1 MRAGRDRHA
10 RGGDHGRFARR
21 DSGGGARVLAGAA
34 GGGARGGRGHA
45 RRRRVPFRAEARGG
59 KVARRKGAA
68 LGRAVSATRSRF
80 PAPAATPWT
89 TSVSERRPR
98 GATAKGARPR
108 AGRARAGEWRAESHL
123 PRPGSWF
130 WFRLAGAL
138 RGLDP
143 RLGLSPGPGQPRR
156 RPLSSQPPAASTA
169 PPPDPQPRGS
179 SPISQSNPR
188 DELAGQGPS
197 VSASGTGPP
206 LRDVTIFPAMGPS
219 LHRLLP
225 HPHRTNGT
233 PNLGI
238 SCLISQDGPSIPG
251 PASTPSEDHPRRA
264 HPTLGI
270 AFPNDPFIS

>member
-1 MRAGRDRHA
+1 MSYSKAHSLDFPHGGHDPMVLWQTHRKCGFSDGNTEMEKAQILMGCLAHGFLLKE
-10 RGGDHGRFARR
+10 RGT
-21 DSGGGARVLAGAA
+21 V
-34 GGGARGGRGHA
+34 
-45 RRRRVPFRAEARGG
+45 
-59 KVARRKGAA
+59 
-68 LGRAVSATRSRF
+68 
-80 PAPAATPWT
+80 
-89 TSVSERRPR
+89 
-98 GATAKGARPR
+98 
-108 AGRARAGEWRAESHL
+108 
-123 PRPGSWF
+123 GS
-130 WFRLAGAL
+130 
-138 RGLDP
+138 
-143 RLGLSPGPGQPRR
+143 
-156 RPLSSQPPAASTA
+156 LSSQPPAASTA

-251 PASTPSEDHPRRA
+251 PAWLLNRSAAPVFH
-264 HPTLGI
+264 
-270 AFPNDPFIS
+270 